1 MRRIIYLSVS
11 CLFLFLNSYS
21 QTKVQPFVNGD
32 RVVFMGNS
40 ITDGGHY
47 HSYIWLYYM
56 THFPNIRIECFN
68 AGIGGDVS
76 KQMLE
81 RIDNEVFAKKPTV
94 MTLTFGMNDT
104 GYQLFPTT
112 KADSLYQLK
121 INASLTS
128 FNQIVTLLQQHPEI
142 KKILI
147 GSSPYDEKSK
157 IKTTSLLGKNKA
169 MLVIANAEKQTA
181 KANNWGFIDFNGAM
195 TQINTQQQQTDS
207 LFSMQVPDRIHP
219 SNDGQM
225 VMAYLFL
232 NAQGLAGSKVA
243 DISVNAKNGK
253 IENQENCKL
262 TGVSVSNAAIQ
273 FDYLASSLPY
283 PIDTIPSGFGR
294 PQQPQSRALKL
305 VPFTDEYNQELLQVK
320 GLKKADTYTLK
331 IDSKVVGQWAGNEFE
346 KGINLALITSTP
358 QYQQALA
365 IMHLNEERWGIE
377 RRLREYYWI
386 HYSILKP
393 KGLLFKD
400 DEATMDSL
408 QKYAKKDFFVA
419 ATIPTYQKARFK
431 SVRDAWQKEMDLLTD
446 QIYLINKPVQH
457 HFEITRSN

>member
-1 MRRIIYLSVS
+1 MLKKFHLLLSLLL
-11 CLFLFLNSYS
+11 LFAKSYGQS
-21 QTKVQPFVNGD
+21 KIQPFVNGD

-56 THFPNIRIECFN
+56 THYPNMRIQCFN

-104 GYQLFPTT
+104 GYQLFPAA

-121 INASLTS
+121 INTSLIS

-142 KKILI
+142 KKVLI

-157 IKTTSLLGKNKA
+157 IKTTPLVGKNKA
-169 MLVIANAEKQTA
+169 MLVIVNAEKQTA
-181 KANNWGFIDFNGAM
+181 KDNNWGFIDFNQPM
-195 TQINTQQQQTDS
+195 TQINIQQTDS

-232 NAQGLAGSKVA
+232 NAQGLAGKKVA
-243 DISVNAKNGK
+243 GISVNAKNGK
-253 IENQENCKL
+253 IEKHENCNL
-262 TGVSVSNAAIQ
+262 TSASINNIGVQ
-273 FDYLASSLPY
+273 FNYLANSLPF

-294 PQQPQSRALKL
+294 PQQAQARALKL
-305 VPFTDEYNQELLQVK
+305 VPFTDDYNQELLQVK
-320 GLKKADTYTLK
+320 GLKKMDSYTLK
-331 IDSKVVGQWAGNEFE
+331 IDNKVIRSWAGNEFE

-365 IMHLNEERWGIE
+365 VMHLNEERWTIE

>member
-1 MRRIIYLSVS
+1 MFKKSYLLLPFLL
-11 CLFLFLNSYS
+11 LFVKSYGQS
-21 QTKVQPFVNGD
+21 KIQPFVNGD

-56 THFPNIRIECFN
+56 THYPNMRIQCFN

-81 RIDNEVFAKKPTV
+81 RIDNEVFAKQPTV

-104 GYQLFPTT
+104 GYQLFPAT

-121 INASLTS
+121 INTSLAS
-128 FNQIVTLLQQHPEI
+128 FNQIVALLQQHPEI

-157 IKTTSLLGKNKA
+157 IKTTPLLGKNKA
-169 MLVIANAEKQTA
+169 MLVIVNAEKQTA
-181 KANNWGFIDFNGAM
+181 KDNNWGFIDFNSPM

-232 NAQGLAGSKVA
+232 NAQGLAGNKVA
-243 DISVNAKNGK
+243 GILVNAKSGK
-253 IENQENCKL
+253 IEKEENCNL
-262 TGVSVSNAAIQ
+262 TLASVNNTGVQ
-273 FDYLASSLPY
+273 FNYLAKSLPY
-283 PIDTIPSGFGR
+283 PIDTLPSGFGR
-294 PQQPQSRALKL
+294 PQQAQSRALKL
-305 VPFTDEYNQELLQVK
+305 VHFTDDYNQELLQVK
-320 GLKKADTYTLK
+320 GLKKTDTYTVK
-331 IDSKVVGQWAGNEFE
+331 IDNKVIGQWAGNEFE
-346 KGINLALITSTP
+346 KGINLALITATP

-365 IMHLNEERWGIE
+365 VMHLNEERWMIE

-431 SVRDAWQKEMDLLTD
+431 SVRDAWQKEMDLITD

>member
-1 MRRIIYLSVS
+1 MFKKTYLP
-11 CLFLFLNSYS
+11 LFFLFCLINAHGQS
-21 QTKVQPFVNGD
+21 KIKPFVNGD
-32 RVVFMGNS
+32 RVAFMGNS

-56 THFPNIRIECFN
+56 THFPNMRIQCFN

-104 GYQLFPTT
+104 GYQLYPAA

-121 INASLTS
+121 VNTSLTS

-142 KKILI
+142 KKIMI

-157 IKTTSLLGKNKA
+157 IKTTPLIGKNKA
-169 MLVIANAEKQTA
+169 MLVIIDAEKQTA
-181 KANNWGFIDFNGAM
+181 KDNNWGFVDFNGPM
-195 TQINTQQQQTDS
+195 KQILTQQQQIDS
-207 LFSMQVPDRIHP
+207 LFTMQSPDRIHP

-232 NAQGLAGSKVA
+232 NAQGLAGNKVA
-243 DISVNAKNGK
+243 DIAINAKNAS
-253 IENQENCKL
+253 IEKQGNCKL
-262 TGVSVSNAAIQ
+262 TGLSTNNTGIQ
-273 FDYLASSLPY
+273 FNYFANSLPY
-283 PIDTIPSGFGR
+283 PIDTIASGFGR
-294 PQQPQSRALKL
+294 PQQAQSKALSL
-305 VPFTDEYNQELLQVK
+305 IPFTNDYNQELLQVK
-320 GLKKADTYTLK
+320 GLKKGDSYTLK
-331 IDSKVVGQWAGNEFE
+331 IDNKIVGQWVGSEFE
-346 KGINLALITSTP
+346 KGINLALITATP
-358 QYQQALA
+358 QYQQSLA
-365 IMHLNEERWGIE
+365 VMHLNEERWEIE

-393 KGLLFKD
+393 KGLLFND
-400 DEATMDSL
+400 SEATMDSL

-446 QIYLINKPVQH
+446 QIYLINKPVVH